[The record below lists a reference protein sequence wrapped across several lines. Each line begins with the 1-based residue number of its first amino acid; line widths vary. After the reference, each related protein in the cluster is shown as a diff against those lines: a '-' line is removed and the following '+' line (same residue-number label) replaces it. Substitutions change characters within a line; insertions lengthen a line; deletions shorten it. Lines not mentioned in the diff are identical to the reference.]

1 MKHLS
6 SKVLAGLLASVVAAS
21 VAPAFASTLG
31 GAQPQCGD
39 EKEKSGKGDD
49 KGTGK
54 DGKGGEP
61 KPKPPA
67 AAPER

>member
-21 VAPAFASTLG
+21 VAPAFASTQID
-31 GAQPQCGD
+31 AQPQCGD
-39 EKEKSGKGDD
+39 EKEKTGKGDE
-49 KGTGK
+49 KGSGK
-54 DGKGGEP
+54 DGKGEP

-67 AAPER
+67 IAPEL